1 MTNEMKYMTWKEYAA
16 REDDIICLCVGS
28 VEQHGPHLPMMTDAA
43 IAYEFGLRLAEHLDM
58 IVAPELFFGYR
69 SLPASGGG
77 ESFPGTTSLSGKT
90 LMDQT
95 LDILEDFYRQG
106 RKKFVI
112 CDGHIENQ
120 SFLGEAAYLLTHRHD
135 DAKVVFFDWWLF
147 VSDETLDELFEHEFP
162 GWDCEH
168 ASVTETSLMMYLR
181 PDLVHEDRIPDQQGV
196 KPKGLP
202 QVFPEPKGAVP
213 ESGILYTALGASK
226 EMGEA
231 LVKEVISKA
240 VPFIKENFPE

>member
-16 REDDIICLCVGS
+16 RAEDIICLCVGS

-43 IAYEFGLRLAEHLDM
+43 IAYEFGLLLAEQLPM
-58 IVAPELFFGYR
+58 IVAPEVFFGYR

-77 ESFPGTTSLSGKT
+77 ENFPGTTSLSGET
-90 LMDQT
+90 LMKQT

-106 RKKFVI
+106 RRKFVI
-112 CDGHIENQ
+112 SDGHIENQ
-120 SFLGEAAYLLTHRHD
+120 SFLGEAAYLLTHHHP

-147 VSDETLDELFEHEFP
+147 VSDETLDELFDHEFP

-168 ASVTETSLMMYLR
+168 ASVTETSLMMYLC
-181 PDLVHEDRIPDQQGV
+181 PDLVHPDRIPDQQGV

-202 QVFPEPKGAVP
+202 QIFPEPKGAVP
-213 ESGILYTALGASK
+213 ESGILYTAQGASK
-226 EMGEA
+226 EMCRA
-231 LVKEVISKA
+231 LVEEVLKKA
-240 VPFIKENFPE
+240 VPFLKENFE